1 MAWDLGNV
9 LEDLISRAVTNGS
22 MDKRIGGGDE
32 DGGMAMNLLGSIK
45 QGLGTMKQ
53 AIEILHTCI
62 HHSKIEVSD
71 SKTILETFCLAE
83 WRYYGGQQHRAHG
96 HL

>member
-1 MAWDLGNV
+1 MECVIIKQMMSGSKKEKSPFVSIESDPQSCSWLISSWRRVCMAWDLGNV

-45 QGLGTMKQ
+45 
-53 AIEILHTCI
+53 
-62 HHSKIEVSD
+62 
-71 SKTILETFCLAE
+71 
-83 WRYYGGQQHRAHG
+83 
-96 HL
+96 